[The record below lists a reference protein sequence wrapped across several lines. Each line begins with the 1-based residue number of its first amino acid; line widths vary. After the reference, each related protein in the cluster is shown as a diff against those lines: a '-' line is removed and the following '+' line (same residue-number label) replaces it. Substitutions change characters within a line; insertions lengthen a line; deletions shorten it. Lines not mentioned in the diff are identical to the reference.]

1 MNESVQYVY
10 WIEHGVAMGYLLA
23 WYFWLISLAEGT
35 HIVAHLSWLYYR
47 TEDYRPLEK
56 VGTFQPFI
64 ILALVP
70 LFLIVDLAHPERF
83 YTMFYNWHWTSPV
96 AYGVYI
102 ITFCMI
108 SYAIHA
114 YYLFRPELMHR
125 AGHAGP
131 LQSICR
137 LAVLNHV
144 ESGDVRAIRK
154 RQEGRERFW
163 AGVSLFFSFMGL
175 IYLGIMLSAF
185 KGRVMWSSS
194 VMVFIFFSIGA
205 CSGSAFLILLT
216 HLKNALA
223 HTAAKALVEQ
233 RRYLAEF
240 GIILKYSLVAQAGV
254 FFIYFVLLQYTGI
267 GGRLASEVFFSG
279 PRAFQFW
286 FFQVAIGLILPFALV
301 LSKSMRQNVVISC
314 IASIAAMVGTL
325 YGCVN
330 IFIGGQLLPMTHFR
344 FEHYEPEPGK
354 MIFGLITMAVMFV
367 LFLVTYKVLPYE
379 NIEAEEGVSS

>member
-1 MNESVQYVY
+1 MNETVQYVY

-23 WYFWLISLAEGT
+23 WYLWLISLAEGT

-70 LFLIVDLAHPERF
+70 LFLVADLAHPERF

-125 AGHAGP
+125 A
-131 LQSICR
+131 
-137 LAVLNHV
+137 
-144 ESGDVRAIRK
+144 
-154 RQEGRERFW
+154 RQEGPLRSVYRLVVFNQAEAGDIREIRQRQERRERFW
-163 AGVSLFFSFMGL
+163 AGTSLLFSFMGL

-185 KGRVMWSSS
+185 KGRVMWNSS
-194 VMVFIFFSIGA
+194 VMVFIFFSFGA

-223 HTAAKALVEQ
+223 HTSPKALVEQ
-233 RRYLAEF
+233 RRYLSEF
-240 GIILKYSLVAQAGV
+240 GIILKYSLVAQASV

-267 GGRLASEVFFSG
+267 GGRLASKVFFSG
-279 PRAFQFW
+279 PQAFQFW

-301 LSKSMRQNVVISC
+301 LYRKMRESVVVSC

-325 YGCVN
+325 YGCIN
-330 IFIGGQLLPMTHFR
+330 LFIGGQILPMTHFR
-344 FEHYEPEPGK
+344 WEHYEPEPGK
-354 MIFGLITMAVMFV
+354 MVFGLIAMAVMFV
-367 LFLVTYKVLPYE
+367 LFLVTYKILPYE
-379 NIEAEEGVSS
+379 NIEAQEGVSS